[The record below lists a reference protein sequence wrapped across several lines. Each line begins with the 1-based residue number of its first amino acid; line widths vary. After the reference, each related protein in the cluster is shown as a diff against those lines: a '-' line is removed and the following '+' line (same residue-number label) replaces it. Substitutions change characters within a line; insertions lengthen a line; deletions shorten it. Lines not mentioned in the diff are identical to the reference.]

1 MLAYEAWERSG
12 WRLGRSGI
20 EDTGS
25 QYYGLDF
32 AAGEG
37 RLKSGS
43 DDDTMSREVAG
54 QEGWRW
60 YLYDDLSGNLV
71 DPAGDRRLTF
81 DLPSGHRF
89 QRPASTRCRPRCC
102 RAARRPPPR
111 ARRSSCFSFRT
122 CSLLRL
128 SRPKAPGPGAFRLP
142 YPGYFPRP
150 RAASPYSFLLLAATR
165 RSFLARPQQLPSA
178 CAARCPLGS
187 VFLAKQFA

>member
-81 DLPSGHRF
+81 DLPDGDSLERF
-89 QRPASTRCRPRCC
+89 LRWTSAYDARLRK
-102 RAARRPPPR
+102 AADAGLEDDIPTWGDFPGE
-111 ARRSSCFSFRT
+111 AR
-122 CSLLRL
+122 L
-128 SRPKAPGPGAFRLP
+128 PKAGRGCR
-142 YPGYFPRP
+142 
-150 RAASPYSFLLLAATR
+150 
-165 RSFLARPQQLPSA
+165 
-178 CAARCPLGS
+178 
-187 VFLAKQFA
+187 